1 MAADVK
7 AGKRRAANI
16 FSAIGLAS
24 ITVARRANDH
34 EGLVALLRH

>member
-34 EGLVALLRH
+34 EGLMALLRH